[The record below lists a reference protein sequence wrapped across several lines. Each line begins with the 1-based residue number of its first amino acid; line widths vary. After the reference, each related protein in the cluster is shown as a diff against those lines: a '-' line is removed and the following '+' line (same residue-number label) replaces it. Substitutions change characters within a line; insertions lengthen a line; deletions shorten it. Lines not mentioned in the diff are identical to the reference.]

1 MSDDIDTEIESTDY
15 RRKGGAKQ
23 RTWADVF
30 VSSTYVASGLLFL
43 VFIAIFTYF
52 YFGNIPDWFWISII
66 GSFLFIPF
74 LNERAKDGAE
84 LFIITNEPFKLTEY
98 RIGKNVGLEID
109 GIGTRF
115 QSESGVS
122 RIILQNLDKETMK
135 AKGSAF
141 GSMTPIDQVRDLTT
155 LQKLTD
161 MLEKTLKESRIS
173 AQTVGVEVEKKSIE
187 IVDWALKTI
196 YGSIIPSEISESFGV
211 ESYSNE
217 LDVELDTDGI
227 LEEL

>member
-1 MSDDIDTEIESTDY
+1 MSDETELETLDY

-30 VSSTYVASGLLFL
+30 VSSTYVGAGLLFL
-43 VFIAIFTYF
+43 VCIAVFTYF
-52 YFGNIPDWFWISII
+52 YLGTIPDWFWISIL
-66 GSFLFIPF
+66 GSLIFIPF

-84 LFIITNEPFKLTEY
+84 LFIITNEPFKLTEF
-98 RIGKNVGLEID
+98 RIGKNVGLEIE

-122 RIILQNLDKETMK
+122 RIILQDLDKDTMK

-141 GSMTPIDQVRDLTT
+141 GSLTPIDQVRDLTT

-173 AQTVGVEVEKKSIE
+173 AQTIGIEVEKQSIE

-196 YGSIIPSEISESFGV
+196 YGSIIPTEISESFGID
-211 ESYSNE
+211 EKEAE
-217 LDVELDTDGI
+217 LDVELETDSI